1 MCLTS
6 AHLHPAAWPV
16 PAAVG
21 NSKWLCDRAAAWW
34 VYGLVGAAP
43 GRGTVGQ
50 LRAGVCPGVSAGA
63 VQAKGGEA
71 WRPCSGQVAGQL
83 RSPWN
88 KASPW
93 CVGGLVGLGS
103 GPDDGESP
111 ALDPVGELGCLQWVG
126 QSLGQGPYPTLLG
139 SNTTRIGAA
148 GEHIREPLHCQART
162 STHPPQPPHLYQH
175 AACVIHGQ
183 ISAWPEAQITAVAS
197 LGEDWHLTHLGR
209 PTCALCQLTAWA
221 TCGQD
226 MHRPPLPLGWRCWEH
241 RSESCV
247 VGRGA
252 LRINMQKLPAECE
265 Y

>member
-1 MCLTS
+1 MRL
-6 AHLHPAAWPV
+6 
-16 PAAVG
+16 
-21 NSKWLCDRAAAWW
+21 
-34 VYGLVGAAP
+34 LVEAQWGSCGP
-43 GRGTVGQ
+43 GCAQGCRPGQ
-50 LRAGVCPGVSAGA
+50 CRPR
-63 VQAKGGEA
+63 GGEA

-148 GEHIREPLHCQART
+148 GEHIREPPHYQART

-252 LRINMQKLPAECE
+252 LRIDMQKLPAECE